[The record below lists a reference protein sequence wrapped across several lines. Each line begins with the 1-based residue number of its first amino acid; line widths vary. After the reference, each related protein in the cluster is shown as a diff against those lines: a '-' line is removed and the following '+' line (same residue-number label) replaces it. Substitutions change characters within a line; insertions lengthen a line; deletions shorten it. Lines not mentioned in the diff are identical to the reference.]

1 MSETKA
7 ILLDEYAASLGM
19 SPAQAKSAKASLKRG
34 RHWIVGR
41 YNKSFLTKAGQEA
54 LRQLAAP
61 VEVQEPEIVVGVE
74 SEQDEKHEK
83 APQEVQNEPALARML
98 RESDTATVLV
108 TRMPNRRLLKVNHH
122 GEEKICICKDSHYFV
137 PGMVIPVRQ
146 DGENLVAKF
155 QPRRLGKF

>member
-34 RHWIVGR
+34 KHWVIGR
-41 YNKSFLTKAGQEA
+41 YNKSYLTKAGQEA

-61 VEVQEPEIVVGVE
+61 VEAQEPEVVVGVE
-74 SEQDEKHEK
+74 PEPAEKPVE
-83 APQEVQNEPALARML
+83 ASQEVQNEPALARML
-98 RESDTATVLV
+98 RESDTAVVKHTRFVNLRVLLV
-108 TRMPNRRLLKVNHH
+108 THNGSDRL
-122 GEEKICICKDSHYFV
+122 CQCKDSRYFV

>member
-7 ILLDEYAASLGM
+7 ILLDEYAVSLGM
-19 SPAQAKSAKASLKRG
+19 SLVQVKSAKASLKRG
-34 RHWIVGR
+34 KHWIVGR
-41 YNKSFLTKAGQEA
+41 YNKSYLTKAGQEA

-61 VEVQEPEIVVGVE
+61 VEVQEPEVVVGVE
-74 SEQDEKHEK
+74 SEPAEKPVE

-98 RESDTATVLV
+98 RESDTAVVKHTRFVNLRVLLV
-108 TRMPNRRLLKVNHH
+108 THNGSDRL
-122 GEEKICICKDSHYFV
+122 CQCKDSRYFV